1 MKSRTFNKS
10 FKKVLC
16 WIMMTGIIFFTSN
29 VRIGEAKNKKQNI
42 NKATIKN
49 PIVLISQAVKKGI
62 LDEETALVYKHYA
75 LFRPQSLPHEFVVED
90 PVLIKSGT
98 ALLDETYERREGLSP
113 SAKKK
118 INSIYEDNERG
129 ISPGNAHVPYLPYAH
144 PTAGHF
150 VIYYELDP
158 ANVNSVSPTDSDW
171 QSYTDTNN
179 NGRWDP
185 DEPLNDDVGIDGQPN
200 TGDQRYIIYLRH

>member
-75 LFRPQSLPHEFVVED
+75 LFRPQFLPHEFVVEY

-98 ALLDETYERREGLSP
+98 PLLDETYERWEGLSP

-118 INSIYEDNERG
+118 INSIYQNNERG
-129 ISPGNAHVPYLPYAH
+129 ISQKPPLLLTNASEKPASAISMSSSMTNPGSGSSKISAR
-144 PTAGHF
+144 
-150 VIYYELDP
+150 E
-158 ANVNSVSPTDSDW
+158 
-171 QSYTDTNN
+171 
-179 NGRWDP
+179 
-185 DEPLNDDVGIDGQPN
+185 E
-200 TGDQRYIIYLRH
+200 